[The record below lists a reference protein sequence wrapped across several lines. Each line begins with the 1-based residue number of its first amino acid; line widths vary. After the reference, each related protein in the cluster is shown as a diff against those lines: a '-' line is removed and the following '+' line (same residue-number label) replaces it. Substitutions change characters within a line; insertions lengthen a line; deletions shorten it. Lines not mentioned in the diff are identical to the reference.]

1 MFKIFHNKLFIK
13 IISLAICFVM
23 FFSLTT
29 VSHAGPGDKIQEKL
43 TEGFQKLFNK
53 ILQSIAQVIVSLGD
67 GVIHMMAQA
76 TGEVVTI
83 DKLVFNKVD
92 KVSIDYW
99 DKSTSNATQ
108 NSTPIK
114 NYMTFPIK
122 KWYKVFNAIAIVVC
136 MITIVYIGILVMLS
150 STGEKRA
157 RYKEL
162 AVTWFIGVAILF
174 MFPYVMK
181 YIVKLN
187 DAFVNSISGAA
198 ETLGFSQQEGTGG
211 SLANMSF
218 IDVGFKYGTYEFGE
232 YMGTGDDI
240 LTFTR
245 NAALGGKTE
254 GETEKDQLKANIVL
268 AIVYDILVGQ
278 TLVVLVMYYKR
289 AFMIAFLI
297 VIFPLVAMMY
307 VLDKVGDGKSQ
318 SFGIWFKEFLVNVI
332 VQLFHATIYV
342 LVTAGGIKTYLDSSG
357 TSFIFMFMCVLFLFE
372 GEKILR
378 GIFGIQSQANTMGDL
393 ATTGAVIMSTAKVA
407 KGIFKRDNNKTGSK
421 QDEAENSAATRALN
435 QRTQG
440 QTQNEK
446 AAMAALNEKEENG
459 ESTASYGEYQGKDRE
474 PEGVSNTDPSEN
486 ARNTALVKAMKRRL
500 NGGIATGAVNF
511 MAGTTGAILE
521 TSRVMAD
528 GKSDLSG
535 VIGAV
540 DVGRNLG
547 KTFATPLAMSAN
559 KIERGISGARLA
571 RKISNGKMDSDLGID
586 LVNETSNIAGM
597 SDIDPNSIAAQKGL
611 TKQDIYREALAAYAK
626 NAARKGK
633 HAGEEAYFDYIEK
646 VTKK

>member
-1 MFKIFHNKLFIK
+1 MFKIFNNKFFIR

-29 VSHAGPGDKIQEKL
+29 SVNAGLGDWVKEKLSEAFSKLFDKIIQ
-43 TEGFQKLFNK
+43 G
-53 ILQSIAQVIVSLGD
+53 IAQVIVSLGD
-67 GVIHMMAQA
+67 GLVHIMARA

-99 DKSTSNATQ
+99 NTSTSNATQ

-114 NYMTFPIK
+114 NYMAFPIQ
-122 KWYKVFNAIAIVVC
+122 KWYKVFNAIAIVVY
-136 MITIVYIGILVMLS
+136 MIVIVYIGILVVLS

-162 AVTWFIGVAILF
+162 AVTWLVGIAILF
-174 MFPYVMK
+174 IFPYVMK

-187 DAFVNSISGAA
+187 DAFAKAISAA
-198 ETLGFSQQEGTGG
+198 AVTLGFDEEEGTGG
-211 SLANMSF
+211 ALANMDFS
-218 IDVGFKYGTYEFGE
+218 DVGFNYGKYEFGE

-254 GETEKDQLKANIVL
+254 GETEKDQIEANIVL

-307 VLDKVGDGKSQ
+307 VIDKIGDGKSQ
-318 SFGIWFKEFLVNVI
+318 SFSIWFREFLVNVI
-332 VQLFHATIYV
+332 VQVFHAVIYV
-342 LVTAGGIKTYLDSSG
+342 LVTAGGIKTYLDTSG
-357 TSFIFMFMCVLFLFE
+357 SSFIFMFICVLFLFE

-393 ATTGAVIMSTAKVA
+393 ATTGAMVISTAKGAQGV
-407 KGIFKRDNNKTGSK
+407 FKRGDNRTGSK
-421 QDEAENSAATRALN
+421 QDEQENLAATKAIRK
-435 QRTQG
+435 RTQG
-440 QTQNEK
+440 QEQNEK
-446 AAMAALNEKEENG
+446 AAKTALEAKEGNG
-459 ESTASYGEYQGKDRE
+459 ESTQSYGEYQGKDRE
-474 PEGVSNTDPSEN
+474 PEGVSNPDPSEN
-486 ARNTALVKAMKRRL
+486 AKDTVLTKAMKRRL
-500 NGGIATGAVNF
+500 NGGIATKAVNLVGGATGAV
-511 MAGTTGAILE
+511 LE
-521 TSRVMAD
+521 TSRVMSD

-535 VIGAV
+535 VVGAV

-547 KTFATPLAMSAN
+547 KTVVTPLAKVTN
-559 KIERGISGARLA
+559 KAERRISGAMLA
-571 RKISNGKMDSDLGID
+571 KNISSGKLDKELGID
-586 LVNETSNIAGM
+586 SVADSTKISGIG
-597 SDIDPNSIAAQKGL
+597 DIDPESIAAKNGL
-611 TKQDIYREALAAYAK
+611 TKQDIYRNALEAYAK
-626 NAARKGK
+626 KAAVKGK
-633 HAGEEAYFDYIEK
+633 SAGQEAYFEYIEK